1 MTKVRKEAKRG
12 EIRGRK
18 KGGKGKKK
26 KRKEGCR
33 KLRKVWKRANSSF
46 ILRLRCKEKED
57 EERYRWKARQR
68 KKKRMGGTPITTK
81 TTMKYKRSFGHEARA
96 SDAATIIKTQLV

>member
-1 MTKVRKEAKRG
+1 MTKERKEAKRG

-26 KRKEGCR
+26 KTKGCR
-33 KLRKVWKRANSSF
+33 KLMKVWKRANSSF

-57 EERYRWKARQR
+57 EERYWWKARQR
-68 KKKRMGGTPITTK
+68 KKKRMGGTPTTTK
-81 TTMKYKRSFGHEARA
+81 TATKYKRSFGHEARA

>member
-26 KRKEGCR
+26 KTKGCR
-33 KLRKVWKRANSSF
+33 KLIKVWKRANSSF
-46 ILRLRCKEKED
+46 ILRLCPLYRCRDAAK
-57 EERYRWKARQR
+57 RNNMR
-68 KKKRMGGTPITTK
+68 KKMV
-81 TTMKYKRSFGHEARA
+81 E
-96 SDAATIIKTQLV
+96 